1 LIELRFETTLPAPVD
16 AVWDRVASMEG
27 INDELGPWMRMTAPR
42 GTELTPEA
50 VPLGERWFRSWIL
63 AFGVIPIDYDD
74 LCLVSVDPPHGF
86 HERSSMLSARVWVHK
101 RTLTAEGDGTRLV
114 DELGFE
120 PRLPL
125 FGPVLRALIPRVFR
139 HRHKRLRRYFS

>member
-1 LIELRFETTLPAPVD
+1 LIELRFESTLPAPIAD
-16 AVWDRVASMEG
+16 VWDRIASMEG
-27 INDELGPWMRMTAPR
+27 INDELRPWMRMTAPR
-42 GTELTPEA
+42 GAELTAEA

-74 LCLVSVDPPHGF
+74 LCLLSVDPPHGF

-101 RTLTAEGDGTRLV
+101 RSLVADGDGTRLV

-120 PRLPL
+120 PRRFFFAPI
-125 FGPVLRALIPRVFR
+125 LRALIPRVFR